1 VTLSRLKG
9 TKKTMKIWVNSVF
22 GCLLAAKALAAV
34 TTQDFIYAAYGTDPT
49 QQTLTVYYPDGWSS
63 NDLRTC
69 MVLFH
74 GGGWTGGDK
83 SQMYDVCNYFAN
95 RGLVAVTANYR
106 LNYTNENNVNP
117 TNPIYGVSIQTICV
131 QDAKTVLRWVKINH
145 AMLGINTNLIASGG
159 DSAGAHISTLSQID
173 YVHNNTNDLTS
184 LSTQVKALVLFSPA
198 FGNSSTEPENVFSYY
213 SATNRLPPIGFLCGE
228 VDSWKAGS
236 DQLLVTMR
244 KIGDDARFWQK
255 KNQGHNYWQGAA
267 FEPHACVVTEQ
278 FLKDIG
284 LLTAE
289 Q

>member
-1 VTLSRLKG
+1 
-9 TKKTMKIWVNSVF
+9 MKIWINAAFVF
-22 GCLLAAKALAAV
+22 LLAARALAAV
-34 TTQDFIYAAYGTDPT
+34 TTQDFIYAAYGTNTT

-106 LNYTNENNVNP
+106 LNYTNDNYVNP
-117 TNPIYGVSIQTICV
+117 TNPIYGVTIKTICV
-131 QDAKTVLRWVKINH
+131 QDAKTVLRWVKTNH

-173 YVHNNTNDLTS
+173 YIHNNTNDVTS
-184 LSTQVKALVLFSPA
+184 LSTRVKALVLFSPA
-198 FGNSSTEPENVFSYY
+198 LNDSSTEPEYVLNYY
-213 SATNRLPPIGFLCGE
+213 SATNRLPPIRFLCGE
-228 VDSWKAGS
+228 VDPWKTGS
-236 DQLLVTMR
+236 DLLLVKMR
-244 KIGDDARFWQK
+244 MIGDDARFWQK
-255 KNQGHNYWQGAA
+255 KNQGHNYWLGTQ

-284 LLTAE
+284 LLTAD

>member
-1 VTLSRLKG
+1 ML
-9 TKKTMKIWVNSVF
+9 KKTMKKWINAAFVF
-22 GCLLAAKALAAV
+22 LLATKALAAV
-34 TTQDFIYAAYGTDPT
+34 TTQDFIYAVYGTNST
-49 QQTLTVYYPDGWSS
+49 QQALTVYHPDGWSS

-95 RGLVAVTANYR
+95 RGLVTITANYR
-106 LNYTNENNVNP
+106 LNYTNDNYVNP

-131 QDAKTVLRWVKINH
+131 QDAKTVLRWVKLNH
-145 AMLGINTNLIASGG
+145 ALLGINTNIIISGG

-173 YVHNNTNDLTS
+173 YVHNNTNDLTT
-184 LSTQVKALVLFSPA
+184 LSTRVKALVLFSPA

-213 SATNRLPPIGFLCGE
+213 SATTRLPPVRFLCGE
-228 VDSWKAGS
+228 IDSWKGGS

-255 KNQGHNYWQGAA
+255 KNQGHNYWLGAQ

-284 LLTAE
+284 LLTAD

>member
-1 VTLSRLKG
+1 ML
-9 TKKTMKIWVNSVF
+9 KKTMKKWINAAFVF
-22 GCLLAAKALAAV
+22 LLATKALAAV
-34 TTQDFIYAAYGTDPT
+34 TTQDFIYAVYGTNST
-49 QQTLTVYYPDGWSS
+49 QQTLTVYHPDGWSS

-83 SQMYDVCNYFAN
+83 SQFNDVCNYFAN

-106 LNYTNENNVNP
+106 LNYTNENTVNP

-131 QDAKTVLRWVKINH
+131 QDAKTVLRWVKSNH
-145 AMLGINTNLIASGG
+145 GMLGINTNLIISGG

-173 YVHNNTNDLTS
+173 YVHNNTNDLTT

-213 SATNRLPPIGFLCGE
+213 SATNRLPPVRFLCGE
-228 VDSWKAGS
+228 VDGWKGAS
-236 DQLLVTMR
+236 DRLLISMR
-244 KIGDDARFWQK
+244 QMGDDARFWQK
-255 KNQGHNYWQGAA
+255 KNQGHNYWLYGGN
-267 FEPHACVVTEQ
+267 EPHACVVTEQ

-284 LLTAE
+284 LLTAD